1 MKSVFF
7 RHSML
12 LAVCLLMLSAWSA
25 SAQTVKVSGTVVDE
39 TGLGVIGAGVIQKGT
54 TNGVATDIDGNFTI
68 NVPAGSTLEFSALNY
83 VTQELPAVDGMR
95 VVLVESAEFLD
106 ELVVVGYGV
115 QRKSDLTGAIST
127 VKESDIVSRSV
138 SSAEMV
144 LQGKTAGVQL
154 FTNSA
159 RPGAAP
165 AVRIR
170 GISSNGTSDP
180 LYVVDGR
187 ITNSINNID
196 PNDIESMEVLK
207 DAASAAIY
215 GARAGNGV
223 ILITTKSG
231 KGDGKI
237 SYEGQFVS
245 QSLGRIPSVMNAQEY
260 IQ

>member
-1 MKSVFF
+1 MKSVFL
-7 RHSML
+7 RHSVL
-12 LAVCLLMLSAWSA
+12 LAVCLLMLSPVSA
-25 SAQTVKVSGTVVDE
+25 FAQTVKVSGTVVDE
-39 TGLGVIGAGVIQKGT
+39 TGLSVIGAGVIQKGT
-54 TNGVATDIDGNFTI
+54 TNGVATDLDGKFTI
-68 NVPAGSTLEFSALNY
+68 NVPAGAILEFSALNY
-83 VTQELPAVDGMR
+83 VTQELPAVDGMK
-95 VVLVESAEFLD
+95 VVLVESIESLN

-138 SSAEMV
+138 ASAEMV

-196 PNDIESMEVLK
+196 PNDIQSMEVLK
-207 DAASAAIY
+207 DAPRPPST
-215 GARAGNGV
+215 V
-223 ILITTKSG
+223 HVPVT
-231 KGDGKI
+231 
-237 SYEGQFVS
+237 VS
-245 QSLGRIPSVMNAQEY
+245 S
-260 IQ
+260 

>member
-1 MKSVFF
+1 MKGYFL
-7 RHSML
+7 RHSFL
-12 LAVCLLMLSAWSA
+12 SICLLLLVGMGAM
-25 SAQTVKVSGTVVDE
+25 AQTIRVSGTVVDE
-39 TGLGVIGAGVIQKGT
+39 AGLGVIGAGVIQKGT
-54 TNGVATDIDGNFTI
+54 TNGVATDIDGKFTI
-68 NVPAGSTLEFSALNY
+68 NVPEGSVLEFSALNY
-83 VTQELPAVDGMR
+83 VTQELPAKDGMV
-95 VVLVESAEFLD
+95 VVLAESAEFLD

-138 SSAEMV
+138 ASAEMV

-154 FTNSA
+154 YTNSA

-196 PNDIESMEVLK
+196 PNDIQSMEVLK

-223 ILITTKSG
+223 
-231 KGDGKI
+231 
-237 SYEGQFVS
+237 
-245 QSLGRIPSVMNAQEY
+245 SLMRKVVGRCHGSRRPDAF
-260 IQ
+260 